1 VAVVRKV
8 LLVGVKLAGSGAELK
23 IRVQRQFPKRA
34 LGQGCIVGDQNRF
47 SLVFFATVSLFVID
61 ICCGYAN

>member
-1 VAVVRKV
+1 VRKV
-8 LLVGVKLAGSGAELK
+8 LVGVKLVQEVRA
-23 IRVQRQFPKRA
+23 QRQIPKRA

-47 SLVFFATVSLFVID
+47 SLVFFATISLFVIA